1 MQWGSYVRNSR
12 NSSQRVGVTE
22 PHILGGTGMVHDLC
36 FRTASSFHFWNIFQC
51 LFIRN
56 FILPMIG
63 KFAIRYNKN
72 AFSMT
77 VKEKKKILLSQRQ
90 SKACLTQKVLI
101 IIFSIF
107 CSLSAN
113 TCLTPITPSHLSPVL
128 WDNFFPIMFQNHI
141 FLFVVISEVRSSRE
155 FYPCYV
161 IT

>member
-77 VKEKKKILLSQRQ
+77 VKEKKNSSKSEAKQ
-90 SKACLTQKVLI
+90 SM
-101 IIFSIF
+101 F
-107 CSLSAN
+107 N
-113 TCLTPITPSHLSPVL
+113 TKSF
-128 WDNFFPIMFQNHI
+128 DYNFFYILQFECQHMSNSNYTITFI
-141 FLFVVISEVRSSRE
+141 SCFVG
-155 FYPCYV
+155 
-161 IT
+161 